1 VERITYVNEENAYT
15 VARFKLPRQKRIATI
30 AGVLPGIAP
39 GEGLRIEGHWTDHP
53 TYGRQF
59 LVASFESAA
68 PGTVPALKRYLGSGL
83 LRGVGPVVAE
93 HIVNTFGLDT
103 IRVLDDE
110 PDRLREVPG
119 MGAKRAQSIAT
130 TWRDRRLLQGLMV
143 SLQGEGL
150 SMPLAV
156 RILKKYGSAADAV
169 VRENPYRLPAEIYG
183 VTFALAD
190 SIARRHGIAVDH
202 HQRLG
207 AGIVH
212 TLRLA
217 AEQGNTFLPLDTL
230 VTSAAELLSLPPDT
244 VRSSLPELQGAGVIQ
259 VDNDRSGHPTVY
271 APHLFAAERGVAKAV
286 QRLQAEGRSRL
297 AEFSSTDWQQA
308 WAYVDRRETLSLSE
322 AQRGAIRAVLVQR
335 VVALSGGPGTGKTTT
350 LRGIVRLAHAK
361 NKSVVLAA
369 PTGRAARR
377 LSEAT
382 GVQAMTLHRLLQL
395 RPNGGYEVRTPID
408 ADLVIVDEASMM
420 DVLLAQALVEAIP
433 TGAHLLLVGDVD
445 QLSPVGPGA
454 VFRDLVNSGAVPV
467 VSLHTIFRQRDGS
480 AIVENA
486 HLINRGEPP
495 RISKEI
501 TDFFLF
507 REANPERAAQLVLDV
522 ATRRIVDR
530 FSFDPN
536 EDIQVLAP
544 IYGGACGVDSL
555 NILLQEALN
564 PPDSKK
570 DERRYGST
578 IFRVG
583 DRVMQLVNDYDK
595 QVFNGDVGRIIRI
608 DAEERELGVLFDGDV
623 SVVYGFGEL
632 DELTLA
638 YATTIHKA
646 QGSEFRAVVIPILR
660 QHGRALDRSLIYT
673 AVSRAREL
681 VVLVG
686 DPTVLAQA
694 VTQSRTLGRHSNLAA
709 LLTLAC

>member
-244 VRSSLPELQGAGVIQ
+244 VQLIMIDQDTQLYMRRTCLPPNVGWQRQFSGSRRRGEVDSPNSPVPTGSKPGLTLTGV
-259 VDNDRSGHPTVY
+259 R
-271 APHLFAAERGVAKAV
+271 
-286 QRLQAEGRSRL
+286 RL
-297 AEFSSTDWQQA
+297 ASPKHS
-308 WAYVDRRETLSLSE
+308 
-322 AQRGAIRAVLVQR
+322 AVR
-335 VVALSGGPGTGKTTT
+335 FAL
-350 LRGIVRLAHAK
+350 
-361 NKSVVLAA
+361 
-369 PTGRAARR
+369 
-377 LSEAT
+377 
-382 GVQAMTLHRLLQL
+382 
-395 RPNGGYEVRTPID
+395 
-408 ADLVIVDEASMM
+408 
-420 DVLLAQALVEAIP
+420 
-433 TGAHLLLVGDVD
+433 
-445 QLSPVGPGA
+445 
-454 VFRDLVNSGAVPV
+454 
-467 VSLHTIFRQRDGS
+467 
-480 AIVENA
+480 
-486 HLINRGEPP
+486 
-495 RISKEI
+495 
-501 TDFFLF
+501 
-507 REANPERAAQLVLDV
+507 
-522 ATRRIVDR
+522 
-530 FSFDPN
+530 
-536 EDIQVLAP
+536 
-544 IYGGACGVDSL
+544 CW
-555 NILLQEALN
+555 
-564 PPDSKK
+564 
-570 DERRYGST
+570 
-578 IFRVG
+578 
-583 DRVMQLVNDYDK
+583 
-595 QVFNGDVGRIIRI
+595 
-608 DAEERELGVLFDGDV
+608 
-623 SVVYGFGEL
+623 
-632 DELTLA
+632 
-638 YATTIHKA
+638 
-646 QGSEFRAVVIPILR
+646 
-660 QHGRALDRSLIYT
+660 
-673 AVSRAREL
+673 
-681 VVLVG
+681 
-686 DPTVLAQA
+686 
-694 VTQSRTLGRHSNLAA
+694 SNV
-709 LLTLAC
+709 

>member
-1 VERITYVNEENAYT
+1 
-15 VARFKLPRQKRIATI
+15 
-30 AGVLPGIAP
+30 
-39 GEGLRIEGHWTDHP
+39 
-53 TYGRQF
+53 
-59 LVASFESAA
+59 
-68 PGTVPALKRYLGSGL
+68 
-83 LRGVGPVVAE
+83 
-93 HIVNTFGLDT
+93 
-103 IRVLDDE
+103 
-110 PDRLREVPG
+110 
-119 MGAKRAQSIAT
+119 
-130 TWRDRRLLQGLMV
+130 
-143 SLQGEGL
+143 
-150 SMPLAV
+150 
-156 RILKKYGSAADAV
+156 
-169 VRENPYRLPAEIYG
+169 
-183 VTFALAD
+183 
-190 SIARRHGIAVDH
+190 
-202 HQRLG
+202 
-207 AGIVH
+207 
-212 TLRLA
+212 
-217 AEQGNTFLPLDTL
+217 
-230 VTSAAELLSLPPDT
+230 
-244 VRSSLPELQGAGVIQ
+244 
-259 VDNDRSGHPTVY
+259 
-271 APHLFAAERGVAKAV
+271 
-286 QRLQAEGRSRL
+286 
-297 AEFSSTDWQQA
+297 
-308 WAYVDRRETLSLSE
+308 
-322 AQRGAIRAVLVQR
+322 
-335 VVALSGGPGTGKTTT
+335 
-350 LRGIVRLAHAK
+350 
-361 NKSVVLAA
+361 
-369 PTGRAARR
+369 
-377 LSEAT
+377 
-382 GVQAMTLHRLLQL
+382 MTLHRLLQL